1 MFLGYRRAMRSTLTV
16 PILLCTA
23 LLVGTDIATA
33 QSILI
38 TINEA
43 AQQMTVAFDG
53 KQKYQW
59 LVSTGAPGYDTPSGT
74 FKPFRMEAD
83 HFSEEWD
90 DAPMPHSIF
99 FTPIGHAIHGSPY
112 VKHLGLPASHGCVR
126 LAPDNAATLYAM
138 VAKAGLKSTTVVVKG
153 GLFDGGFPDLS
164 ISRIKMPSLELSTLP
179 RRSRPANDSDNPF
192 GRE

>member
-1 MFLGYRRAMRSTLTV
+1 MRLNFAAAV
-16 PILLCTA
+16 IWAA
-23 LLVGTDIATA
+23 LMAQAGIAPA

-38 TINEA
+38 SINKIS
-43 AQQMTVAFDG
+43 QKMTVSVDG
-53 KQKYQW
+53 QEKYVW
-59 LVSTGAPGYDTPSGT
+59 LVSTGASGYGTPSGT
-74 FKPFRMEAD
+74 FKPFRMEAT
-83 HFSEEWD
+83 HFSKEWD

-112 VKHLGLPASHGCVR
+112 VKHLGVPASHGCVR